1 MNKEQQNRLR
11 VLRAIGAGA
20 DPVSVSVK
28 GEPFTDDHILC
39 CVIRVT
45 MHEDAFQPGTDPGTV
60 TLALNWCGWEMIAAA
75 EYHDDSPKA
84 RKLLL
89 GFLREQIKEFAALP
103 DTDPES
109 KSNDEELVDM
119 FKEF

>member
-1 MNKEQQNRLR
+1 MNKKQKNRLR

-45 MHEDAFQPGTDPGTV
+45 MDAGAFEPGTDPGTV
-60 TLALNWCGWEMIAAA
+60 TQALNWCGWEMIAAA

-89 GFLREQIKEFAALP
+89 GFLREQIREFKALP
-103 DTDPES
+103 DTHPDSET
-109 KSNDEELVDM
+109 NDEELLDT